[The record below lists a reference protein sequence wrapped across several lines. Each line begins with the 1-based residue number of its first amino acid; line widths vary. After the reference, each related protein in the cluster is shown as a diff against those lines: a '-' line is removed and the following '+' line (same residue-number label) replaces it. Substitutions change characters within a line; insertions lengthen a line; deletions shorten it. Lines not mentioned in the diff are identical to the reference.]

1 MMRYRDRWT
10 FMCILLHLWS
20 TMNGITLSDL
30 RRKLG
35 HRVTIEHIDW
45 LEAHKYVHRVQDIDD
60 FRKLNIYLT
69 AKAKPVCK
77 ALMDLKYSLP
87 EDLGNEFFGAH

>member
-1 MMRYRDRWT
+1 MR
-10 FMCILLHLWS
+10 ILLHLWS
-20 TMNGITLSDL
+20 TVNGVTLSDL
-30 RRKLG
+30 RRKIGL
-35 HRVTIEHIDW
+35 RVTIEHIDW
-45 LEAHKYVHRVQDIDD
+45 LEKHKYVRRVQDIDD

-87 EDLGNEFFGAH
+87 EDLGNEFFRSH